1 MRKGFYVADLKID
14 TARKGGMGNV
24 KLFAHPW
31 WVNLLLLVPLVAYFL
46 FRREKPQLTSRELL
60 TSAMF
65 ALSFGFVEGA
75 VAIYLG
81 VAVGLLSGH
90 PGAFSDVV
98 RLSADLHGQQS
109 QPLNN
114 LPLALLRIEVF
125 REAASMLMLLSV
137 AILAQHTRRERFAIF
152 LGYLHSGIWGT
163 TWLFGPRSDGLIRS
177 QVPTCC
183 FSSRVPWSSQVW
195 FPLLIR
201 ILTGAV
207 ILLTRPRNR
216 TD

>member
-1 MRKGFYVADLKID
+1 
-14 TARKGGMGNV
+14 MGNFR
-24 KLFAHPW
+24 LLAHPW
-31 WVNLLLLVPLVAYFL
+31 WVNLLLLVPLLAYFL
-46 FRREKPQLTSRELL
+46 FRREKRELTSRELL

-90 PGAFSDVV
+90 AGPLANVA

-114 LPLALLRIEVF
+114 LPPSLLKVEVL

-137 AILAQHTRRERFAIF
+137 AILAQHNRRERLAIF
-152 LGYLHSGIWGT
+152 LWIFALWDMGYYVALWATVRWPDSPT
-163 TWLFGPRSDGLIRS
+163 SADVLFFIP
-177 QVPTCC
+177 
-183 FSSRVPWSSQVW
+183 VPWTSQVW
-195 FPLLIR
+195 FPLLS

>member
-1 MRKGFYVADLKID
+1 
-14 TARKGGMGNV
+14 MGSF
-24 KLFAHPW
+24 KLLAHPW

-75 VAIYLG
+75 VAIYLW
-81 VAVGLLSGH
+81 VAVGFLSGH
-90 PGAFSDVV
+90 AGSLADVA

-109 QPLNN
+109 QTLNN
-114 LPLALLRIEVF
+114 LPPSLLRIEVF
-125 REAASMLMLLSV
+125 REAASMLILVSV

-152 LGYLHSGIWGT
+152 LWIFALWDMGYYVALWATVRWPDSLTIADV
-163 TWLFGPRSDGLIRS
+163 LFFIP
-177 QVPTCC
+177 
-183 FSSRVPWSSQVW
+183 VPWTSQVW
-195 FPLLIR
+195 FPLLIS

-207 ILLTRPRNR
+207 ILVTRPGNR

>member
-1 MRKGFYVADLKID
+1 
-14 TARKGGMGNV
+14 MGNF
-24 KLFAHPW
+24 KLLAHPW

-46 FRREKPQLTSRELL
+46 FRREKPQLTRRELL

-81 VAVGLLSGH
+81 VAVGLLSADAG
-90 PGAFSDVV
+90 PLADVA

-109 QPLNN
+109 QPPIN
-114 LPLALLRIEVF
+114 LPPSLLRVEVL

-137 AILAQHTRRERFAIF
+137 AILAQRNRRERVAIF
-152 LGYLHSGIWGT
+152 LWIFALWDMGYYIALWATVRWPDSPT
-163 TWLFGPRSDGLIRS
+163 SADVLFFIP
-177 QVPTCC
+177 
-183 FSSRVPWSSQVW
+183 VPWTSQVW
-195 FPLLIR
+195 FPILIS
-201 ILTGAV
+201 ILTATV
-207 ILLTRPRNR
+207 ILLTRPRGR

>member
-1 MRKGFYVADLKID
+1 
-14 TARKGGMGNV
+14 MGNF
-24 KLFAHPW
+24 KLLAHPW
-31 WVNLLLLVPLVAYFL
+31 WVNLLHLVPLVATFL

-60 TSAMF
+60 TSVMF

-90 PGAFSDVV
+90 AGPLADVA

-114 LPLALLRIEVF
+114 LPPSLLWVEVL

-137 AILAQHTRRERFAIF
+137 AILAQHNRRERFAIF
-152 LGYLHSGIWGT
+152 LWIFALWDMGYYVAL
-163 TWLFGPRSDGLIRS
+163 
-177 QVPTCC
+177 
-183 FSSRVPWSSQVW
+183 
-195 FPLLIR
+195 
-201 ILTGAV
+201 
-207 ILLTRPRNR
+207 
-216 TD
+216 

>member
-1 MRKGFYVADLKID
+1 MANFRL
-14 TARKGGMGNV
+14 
-24 KLFAHPW
+24 LAHPW

-60 TSAMF
+60 ISAMF
-65 ALSFGFVEGA
+65 ALSFGFVEGV

-90 PGAFSDVV
+90 AGPLSDVA

-114 LPLALLRIEVF
+114 LPPSLLRVEGF
-125 REAASMLMLLSV
+125 REAASMLMLLSA
-137 AILAQHTRRERFAIF
+137 AILAQHKRRERFAIF
-152 LGYLHSGIWGT
+152 LWIFALWDMGYYLSLWAT
-163 TWLFGPRSDGLIRS
+163 VRWPDSPTSADVLFFIP
-177 QVPTCC
+177 
-183 FSSRVPWSSQVW
+183 VPWTSQVW
-195 FPLLIR
+195 FPLLTS
-201 ILTGAV
+201 ILTVAV
-207 ILLTRPRNR
+207 ILLTRPRGR

>member
-1 MRKGFYVADLKID
+1 
-14 TARKGGMGNV
+14 MGNF

-46 FRREKPQLTSRELL
+46 FRREKPQLTSRDLL
-60 TSAMF
+60 TCAMF

-81 VAVGLLSGH
+81 VAGGLLSGH
-90 PGAFSDVV
+90 ASPLANVS
-98 RLSADLHGQQS
+98 RLSADLHRQHS

-114 LPLALLRIEVF
+114 LPPALLRIEVF

-137 AILAQHTRRERFAIF
+137 AILAQHKRRERFATFLWIF
-152 LGYLHSGIWGT
+152 ALWDMGYYVALWATVRWPDSPT
-163 TWLFGPRSDGLIRS
+163 SADVLFFIP
-177 QVPTCC
+177 
-183 FSSRVPWSSQVW
+183 VPWTSQVW
-195 FPLLIR
+195 FPLLIS

>member
-1 MRKGFYVADLKID
+1 
-14 TARKGGMGNV
+14 MGNF

-60 TSAMF
+60 TCAMF

-81 VAVGLLSGH
+81 VAVGLLSAHAG
-90 PGAFSDVV
+90 PLSDVARV
-98 RLSADLHGQQS
+98 SADLHGQQS

-114 LPLALLRIEVF
+114 LPPALLRIEVF

-137 AILAQHTRRERFAIF
+137 AILAQHKRRERFAIF
-152 LGYLHSGIWGT
+152 LWIFALWDMGYYVALWATVRWPNSPT
-163 TWLFGPRSDGLIRS
+163 SADVLFFIP
-177 QVPTCC
+177 
-183 FSSRVPWSSQVW
+183 VPWISQVW
-195 FPLLIR
+195 FPLLIS

>member
-1 MRKGFYVADLKID
+1 MANFRL
-14 TARKGGMGNV
+14 
-24 KLFAHPW
+24 LAHPW

-60 TSAMF
+60 ISAMF

-90 PGAFSDVV
+90 AGPLSDVA

-114 LPLALLRIEVF
+114 LPPSLLRVEGF
-125 REAASMLMLLSV
+125 REAASMLMLLSA
-137 AILAQHTRRERFAIF
+137 AILAQHKRRERFAIF
-152 LGYLHSGIWGT
+152 LWIFALWDMGYYLSLWAT
-163 TWLFGPRSDGLIRS
+163 VRWPDSPTSADVLFFIP
-177 QVPTCC
+177 
-183 FSSRVPWSSQVW
+183 VPWTSQVW
-195 FPLLIR
+195 FPLLVS
-201 ILTGAV
+201 ILTVAV
-207 ILLTRPRNR
+207 VLLTRPRRR

>member
-1 MRKGFYVADLKID
+1 MANFRL
-14 TARKGGMGNV
+14 
-24 KLFAHPW
+24 LAHPW

-60 TSAMF
+60 ISAMF

-90 PGAFSDVV
+90 AGPLSDVA

-114 LPLALLRIEVF
+114 LPPSLLRVEGF

-137 AILAQHTRRERFAIF
+137 AILAQHKRRERFAIF
-152 LGYLHSGIWGT
+152 LWIFALWDMGYYLALWATVRWPDSPT
-163 TWLFGPRSDGLIRS
+163 SADVLFFIP
-177 QVPTCC
+177 
-183 FSSRVPWSSQVW
+183 VPWTSQVW
-195 FPLLIR
+195 FPLLIS
-201 ILTGAV
+201 ILTVAV
-207 ILLTRPRNR
+207 ILLTRLRGR

>member
-1 MRKGFYVADLKID
+1 
-14 TARKGGMGNV
+14 MGNF
-24 KLFAHPW
+24 KLLAHPW

-46 FRREKPQLTSRELL
+46 FRREKPQLTSRKLL
-60 TSAMF
+60 TSALF

-81 VAVGLLSGH
+81 VAVGLLTGH
-90 PGAFSDVV
+90 AGSLSDVA

-109 QPLNN
+109 QTLNN
-114 LPLALLRIEVF
+114 LPPSLLRIEVL

-137 AILAQHTRRERFAIF
+137 AILAQHKRRERFATFLWIF
-152 LGYLHSGIWGT
+152 ALWDMGYYVALWATVRWPDSPT
-163 TWLFGPRSDGLIRS
+163 SADVLFFIP
-177 QVPTCC
+177 
-183 FSSRVPWSSQVW
+183 VPWTSQVW
-195 FPLLIR
+195 FPILIS

-207 ILLTRPRNR
+207 ILATRPRNR

>member
-1 MRKGFYVADLKID
+1 
-14 TARKGGMGNV
+14 MGNFR
-24 KLFAHPW
+24 LLAHPW

-46 FRREKPQLTSRELL
+46 FCREKPQLTSRELL

-81 VAVGLLSGH
+81 VAVGVLSGH
-90 PGAFSDVV
+90 AGALSDVA

-109 QPLNN
+109 QPLSN
-114 LPLALLRIEVF
+114 LPPSLLRVEVF

-137 AILAQHTRRERFAIF
+137 AILAQHKRRARFAIF
-152 LGYLHSGIWGT
+152 LWIFALWDLGYYAALWATVRWPDSPT
-163 TWLFGPRSDGLIRS
+163 SADVLFFIP
-177 QVPTCC
+177 
-183 FSSRVPWSSQVW
+183 VPWTSQVW
-195 FPLLIR
+195 FPLLIS
-201 ILTGAV
+201 ILTVAV
-207 ILLTRPRNR
+207 ILMIRPRGR